1 MLENLEPQPRG
12 AEVTAGTT
20 KHEHVCRYRYAN
32 PPARVCTNQI
42 TSANIQ
48 NPRAC
53 TGSEAL
59 LNILFLPSLVQIHRC
74 NYPACRSALNF
85 YKCAV
90 IVLCSYWLVPAAVGV
105 RRVHCCGRASD
116 SVCVM
121 CGNILVVMIK
131 TTRGRLDR
139 RQNDRQTL

>member
-1 MLENLEPQPRG
+1 MLRIHTSCQKFDAVLENLEPQPRG

-53 TGSEAL
+53 SGSEAL
-59 LNILFLPSLVQIHRC
+59 LNIVFTFTGS
-74 NYPACRSALNF
+74 N
-85 YKCAV
+85 
-90 IVLCSYWLVPAAVGV
+90 
-105 RRVHCCGRASD
+105 
-116 SVCVM
+116 
-121 CGNILVVMIK
+121 
-131 TTRGRLDR
+131 
-139 RQNDRQTL
+139 TLL